1 MIDPPTQPPERPER
15 KIELDQTVD
24 FALPLFVE
32 EAHTVG
38 WQRVEFLTAV
48 VDAANSRLSALEEE
62 RDSDVAVV
70 EELANDWPAA
80 PTDQSST
87 S

>member
-1 MIDPPTQPPERPER
+1 MIDPPTQPPEHPER
-15 KIELDQTVD
+15 KTELDQTVD
-24 FALPLFVE
+24 FAVQLLVE

-48 VDAANSRLSALEEE
+48 MDAANARLSALEEE
-62 RDSDVAVV
+62 RELDSAVL
-70 EELANDWPAA
+70 EEPANDWPAA